1 MAVINTTSVTAFK
14 SCFWDPVLNMHLMVI
29 CSCQFNVLFYYCLSI
44 VYYKPQGIR
53 CNDGPQAYHE
63 WLGSQFVDPWI
74 EVQRCIK
81 SYQCK
86 ASVKKITEV
95 KSLKVTGNITC
106 TVDQHVQ
113 CTKSRKEC
121 QTNRCENVTQISL
134 TICYI

>member
-1 MAVINTTSVTAFK
+1 MR
-14 SCFWDPVLNMHLMVI
+14 
-29 CSCQFNVLFYYCLSI
+29 
-44 VYYKPQGIR
+44 GIT
-53 CNDGPQAYHE
+53 CDGGPQVYRE

-121 QTNRCENVTQISL
+121 QTNRCECHTNFSYNLLHINSL
-134 TICYI
+134 YKNIKMYN